1 MLLATKILC
10 EESFYDS
17 KEIIETYRFITVLY
31 FLVQIFKY
39 IWLQKTPKTR
49 FPFEIVAREYTSSKK
64 TFNKKRINNS
74 QQMIQK
80 LEKNRIAYLDILR
93 VLATLMVIM
102 VHAGDVFIY
111 DSKTMRFGTEATV
124 FAVLLRSSVPLFII
138 MSSILLLPIKTD
150 ITTFFKRRFS
160 RVVIPFLIWSIIYV
174 FLPTPNEIVFGGPT
188 NAFTDSGMN
197 VYLYNLMMIPINF
210 TGSNV
215 HFWFI
220 YIILGLYLFMPMF
233 SPWIKTASKKMLVF
247 YLSLWGITLFF
258 PYLRLLFPQI
268 QGECDW
274 NDFGMFY
281 YFGGYFGYVLLGY
294 FLHHYNQL
302 TLKKSVLI
310 GGLLFILGTIITY
323 NGFISDQNAFLDKIA
338 NSNVEDWKILEFNI
352 SFLAPSVVIMTAGVF
367 MIFQK
372 IQISGLIERIFK
384 ELSVLSYGIFL
395 VHYILVL
402 WIGNWMKDI
411 LNLNAGIAQFLIAI
425 ITFLIAYCIV
435 KIISLVPKSKY
446 IIG

>member
-1 MLLATKILC
+1 MA
-10 EESFYDS
+10 
-17 KEIIETYRFITVLY
+17 
-31 FLVQIFKY
+31 QI
-39 IWLQKTPKTR
+39 
-49 FPFEIVAREYTSSKK
+49 S
-64 TFNKKRINNS
+64 
-74 QQMIQK
+74 
-80 LEKNRIAYLDILR
+80 EKNRIAYLDVLR

-111 DSKTMRFGTEATV
+111 DAKTMRFGTEATA

-174 FLPTPNEIVFGGPT
+174 FLPTPNEIAFGGPS
-188 NAFTDSGMN
+188 NAFTDSEMN

-210 TGSNV
+210 TGSNI

-220 YIILGLYLFMPMF
+220 YIILGLYLFMPIF
-233 SPWIKTASKKMLVF
+233 SPWIKTATKKMLVF

-274 NDFGMFY
+274 NSFGMFY
-281 YFGGYFGYVLLGY
+281 YFGGYFGYVILGY

-302 TLKKSVLI
+302 SIKKSVLI
-310 GGLLFILGTIITY
+310 GSLLFIVGTIITY
-323 NGFISDQNAFLDKIA
+323 IGFKSDQNIFLDKVA
-338 NSNVEDWKILEFNI
+338 NSNIEDWKILEFNI
-352 SFLAPSVVIMTAGVF
+352 SFLAPSVVILTAGVF

-372 IQISGLIERIFK
+372 IQFSGLIERIFK

-395 VHYILVL
+395 VHYTLVL
-402 WIGNWMKDI
+402 WIGNYLKDI
-411 LNLNAGIAQFLIAI
+411 LTLNTGIEQFLIAVL
-425 ITFLIAYCIV
+425 TFFIAYCIV
-435 KIISLVPKSKY
+435 KIISLMPKSKY